1 VANDLLNEIVMSKK
15 VKLEFLNINDSL
27 YLTRI
32 SSKFKNRIKYQPVD
46 PKMIL
51 SFIPGT
57 VMDIFVVPGQ
67 SVSKG
72 ELLLILD
79 AMKMQN
85 KLKCPM
91 DGTIKS
97 IIANKGDRVSKGA
110 LLIELE

>member
-1 VANDLLNEIVMSKK
+1 MSIKE
-15 VKLEFLNINDSL
+15 KLEFLNINDSF

-32 SSKFKNRIKYQPVD
+32 SNKFKNRIKYKPAD
-46 PKMIL
+46 PKRIL

-57 VMDIFVVPGQ
+57 VLDIFVTPGQ
-67 SVSKG
+67 SVTKG
-72 ELLLILD
+72 DLLLILD

-85 KLKCPM
+85 KLKSPL

-97 IIANKGDRVSKGA
+97 IVAKKGDRVSKGA

>member
-1 VANDLLNEIVMSKK
+1 MTTNE
-15 VKLEFLNINDSL
+15 KLGFLNINNIF
-27 YLTRI
+27 YQTRI
-32 SSKFKNRIKYQPVD
+32 SKKFENRINFQTAD
-46 PKMIL
+46 PRMIL

-57 VMDIFVVPGQ
+57 VLEIFVSPGQ
-67 SVSKG
+67 QVKKG

-85 KLKCPM
+85 RLRCPM

-97 IIANKGDRVSKGA
+97 IPAKEGDRVSKGT

>member
-1 VANDLLNEIVMSKK
+1 MSIKE
-15 VKLEFLNINDSL
+15 KLEFLNINDSF

-32 SSKFKNRIKYQPVD
+32 SNKFKNRIMYEPAD

-57 VMDIFVVPGQ
+57 VLDIYVTPGQ
-67 SVSKG
+67 SVKKG

-97 IIANKGDRVSKGA
+97 IAAKKGDRVSKGA